1 MGSIQLRVVSKNV
14 ELAGKGRVELDLVVY
29 SLVSSQSGF
38 R

>member
-1 MGSIQLRVVSKNV
+1 MGLIQLRVVSENV
-14 ELAGKGRVELDLVVY
+14 EVARKGRVELDLVVY